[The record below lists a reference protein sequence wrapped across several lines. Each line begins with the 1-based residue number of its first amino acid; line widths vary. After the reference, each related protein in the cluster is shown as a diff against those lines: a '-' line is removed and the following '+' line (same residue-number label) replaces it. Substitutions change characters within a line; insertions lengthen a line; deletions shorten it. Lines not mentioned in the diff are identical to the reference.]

1 MFGVLFAQLRTSTLI
16 GKVYMDS
23 QFLNN
28 QKCIH
33 FLFSMAARHNAPPRK
48 YNTIQKRRYNAPTE
62 LIVKCRYWI
71 TLVSKFR
78 NLV

>member
-1 MFGVLFAQLRTSTLI
+1 
-16 GKVYMDS
+16 
-23 QFLNN
+23 
-28 QKCIH
+28 
-33 FLFSMAARHNAPPRK
+33 MAAGYNAPPRK
-48 YNTIQKRRYNAPTE
+48 YNSIQNSRYNSPTE